1 MLCVLVSAD
10 GRSLLLIDTEIQK
23 PESEAW
29 SGDAETVSGWQS
41 ISDNASLASHISAS
55 RRTSVYAHYA
65 APEAEIEKYLAA
77 SHVTAVDVVTHDRR
91 RRSRQFPVG
100 AVSVW
105 RLRVERANI
114 LQMAPQSRFTYSST
128 ATSGAAR
135 LINQTTKSTAVAAAW
150 RIDTSSMAVVRA
162 CVCSFVDD
170 PPTIFV
176 GWKWAREK
184 TKHGARY
191 WTK

>member
-1 MLCVLVSAD
+1 MA
-10 GRSLLLIDTEIQK
+10 
-23 PESEAW
+23 A
-29 SGDAETVSGWQS
+29 AS
-41 ISDNASLASHISAS
+41 ISDNASSAS
-55 RRTSVYAHYA
+55 RVNASRCTPVSVHYA

-77 SHVTAVDVVTHDRR
+77 CHVTAADVVAHDRR

-135 LINQTTKSTAVAAAW
+135 LINQTTKSTAAAAAAW
-150 RIDTSSMAVVRA
+150 RIDTSSMAAVRA
-162 CVCSFVDD
+162 
-170 PPTIFV
+170 
-176 GWKWAREK
+176 RE
-184 TKHGARY
+184 RRRFSSV
-191 WTK
+191 